1 MALTDK
7 GCFIINGTQF
17 RAKSIAPS
25 FDSLATEDSGRTEDG
40 VMHIWWIKNKLRK
53 WEIELPPC
61 TAAEAYAVINR
72 VQGQLY
78 YLTVWDISSN
88 REVTVHVYTSNSSGD
103 TYSGVLYNGL
113 YQGVKFSAIEIGD

>member
-53 WEIELPPC
+53 
-61 TAAEAYAVINR
+61 
-72 VQGQLY
+72 
-78 YLTVWDISSN
+78 
-88 REVTVHVYTSNSSGD
+88 
-103 TYSGVLYNGL
+103 
-113 YQGVKFSAIEIGD
+113 